1 MKQAKFNIRK
11 MEKSGITYYSINIP
25 AYLNPAG
32 KATRVYY
39 RTKSEAERKRGE
51 LIASTRT
58 ESKELVLSNAQIVD
72 AQRALQRLS
81 EARLSMSLDRAI
93 ELALPLLKTK
103 GVQMTVDEL
112 LEIYL
117 TRKSAQWS
125 TIGKSNFKRA
135 SARFLKTFS
144 GYMLTDINARDIEEW
159 LQNRS
164 ISLGTQE
171 SELRLIRSAFNYAVR
186 QEILPTSPLSRVELS
201 RKNPH
206 VEIDIYTPAEA
217 QKLLENAPKDCK
229 AAFAILLFAGVRP
242 KELTRLT
249 WADIREGFIHLSPKI
264 TKTRQVRNIDI
275 EPNLAAWLSAYPNET
290 GNEEARIIPPNWQRK
305 APKTRKNAGLSK
317 RNDAARHS
325 YATYH
330 LTKYRDKGLL
340 EANMGHV
347 QGSDM
352 LMRHYR
358 AAATPAEA
366 DAYWSILP

>member
-1 MKQAKFNIRK
+1 MKQAKFNIKK

-39 RTKSEAERKRGE
+39 RTKAEAERKRGE

-58 ESKELVLSNAQIVD
+58 ESKEMVLSNAQIVD

-112 LEIYL
+112 FTIYTERKTAYWKHLSKTNFRRAANRFL
-117 TRKSAQWS
+117 TR
-125 TIGKSNFKRA
+125 
-135 SARFLKTFS
+135 FS
-144 GYMLTDINARDIEEW
+144 GTLLTEINASEVEKW
-159 LQNRS
+159 LNERHICQCS
-164 ISLGTQE
+164 KE
-171 SELRLIRSAFNYAVR
+171 SDLRLIRTAFNYAVR
-186 QEILPTSPLSRVELS
+186 QEIIPSSPLDRVELP
-201 RKNPH
+201 RRPKRNG
-206 VEIDIYTPAEA
+206 VDVYTPEEA
-217 QKLLENAPKDCK
+217 ARLMACASDECK
-229 AAFAILLFAGVRP
+229 VPFALLLFSGIRP
-242 KELTRLT
+242 KELTRIT
-249 WADIREGFIHLSPKI
+249 WSDIKDGFIHLTPLV
-264 TKTRQVRNIDI
+264 TKTQQVRNVEI
-275 EPNLAAWLSAYPNET
+275 EATLAAWLEAYPPKT
-290 GNEEARIIPPNWQRK
+290 PDAPICPRNWVRK
-305 APKTRKNAGLSK
+305 APATRKLAGLSH
-317 RNDAARHS
+317 RPDAARHS

-330 LTKYRDKGLL
+330 LTRYRDRGML

-347 QGSDM
+347 SGSDM